1 MARVARRRSLRG
13 MQPHFDRLQRRTLR
27 EFAPYRPGTSVG
39 AVRERFG
46 IARPVK
52 LSQNENPLGTSPR
65 ALEALRALDAL
76 SDYVEDDHR
85 ALRARLAA
93 PYGLA
98 PENVAIGHG
107 SNELVRIAYS
117 AFVDPGDDVVMA
129 RPTFALFRKD
139 ADIAGARALEIPL
152 REGVHDL
159 EAMLAAVTPAT
170 KLVFVCDPNNPT
182 GTRVE
187 REALLSFADALP
199 ADVLLVVDQAYREFM
214 DADGLDAVELLRRRP
229 ATLVLRTASKIY
241 GLAAVRFGYGY
252 SSAEV
257 VAWMNRVRVPFNVA
271 RPAAAAVLAAL
282 DDTGFILRSIENNER
297 GKAYLYAEFE
307 RLGLRSYPS
316 AANFIA
322 LEVPLEAESAY
333 EALLER
339 GVIVRSGDGLGLPR
353 HLRVS
358 IGTPA
363 ENAAFVAALAAL
375 LPIWRGE
382 AALGASR

>member
-1 MARVARRRSLRG
+1 
-13 MQPHFDRLQRRTLR
+13 MQPQFDRLLRRTLR
-27 EFAPYRPGTSVG
+27 EFAPYRAGTSVG

-46 IARPVK
+46 IAHPVK

-85 ALRARLAA
+85 ALRTRLAA
-93 PYGLA
+93 PYGLG

-107 SNELVRIAYS
+107 SNELLSIAFS

-129 RPTFALFRKD
+129 RPTFSLYRKD

-159 EAMLAAVTPAT
+159 DAMLAAVTPAT

-187 REALLSFADALP
+187 REALLAFSAALP
-199 ADVLLVVDQAYREFM
+199 AHVLLIVDQAYREFM

-252 SSAEV
+252 SSPEI

-297 GKAYLYAEFE
+297 GKAYLYAELE

-322 LEVPLEAESAY
+322 VEVPIEAEAAY

-339 GVIVRSGDGLGLPR
+339 GVIVRSGDGLGLP
-353 HLRVS
+353 HYLRVS
-358 IGTPA
+358 IGTPQ
-363 ENAAFVAALAAL
+363 ENAAFVAAIGSL
-375 LPIWRGE
+375 LPSWRGE